1 MQIDIH
7 IRLDGTE
14 TALTEPLQRLL
25 LTIAGEANPEQ
36 AKLSKPVQARG
47 NGAKATTP
55 ELPHPPVDETPD
67 VFTKPTEPVSKPKA
81 KAPTTAADYDA
92 KTDAEKGDIA
102 RSIILQVYGTSPEG
116 KSAVQALRRTLKV
129 TKLDDAPSEALL
141 QHAVKLATTHGVE
154 LPAL

>member
-47 NGAKATTP
+47 NGAKPT
-55 ELPHPPVDETPD
+55 EVLPLPPVDETPD
-67 VFTKPTEPVSKPKA
+67 MLTKPVESVSKPKA